1 MTKKFEH
8 ILKEDGHVQSANAKN
23 QLASL
28 KRNAEQLLA
37 QINPDVEYPAWWL
50 NKLVKAADYLDSA
63 ADFLQNKIDLG
74 EEKPGLWANIRKKRA
89 RIKRGSGERMRK
101 KGEAGAPTAAQ
112 MKRAKET
119 SK

>member
-63 ADFLQNKIDLG
+63 ADFLQNK
-74 EEKPGLWANIRKKRA
+74 RA
-89 RIKRGSGERMRK
+89 RGEKMRK
-101 KGEAGAPTAAQ
+101 KGEKGAPTDAAI
-112 MKRAKET
+112 KRAQAK

>member
-89 RIKRGSGERMRK
+89 RGEKMRK
-101 KGEAGAPTAAQ
+101 KGEKGAPTDAAI
-112 MKRAKET
+112 KRAQAK

>member
-1 MTKKFEH
+1 M
-8 ILKEDGHVQSANAKN
+8 QSANAKN